1 MDELTDDIREFGAPE
16 DAEAVLPADGES
28 FPVRD
33 EEPAETDAPER
44 EGEDTEADEAEK
56 EDAAEGAEK
65 EETEPRERVRIV
77 TEAVVHERHI
87 PRSSERSATFE
98 TAETLGEEGM
108 SDSEFL
114 AGGKPVIH
122 YHLSDYD
129 GPIDL
134 LLELITKAK
143 IDIEDIFVSDI
154 TRQYVEIITNL
165 PKEEMDYEYAG
176 EFITMAAKLVYLK
189 SLCILPREEDDDD
202 EFAFDAEAERQ
213 ELLRKIK
220 AFQLIKQEA
229 EKLRERETIN
239 RFYRMPTYSEKD
251 YRVVLTNFSLPKLV
265 EAFAR
270 VMINADRRQ
279 ASVIPK
285 KVVKDR
291 FSVADQMNHILEV
304 LRYEKE
310 FSFVSLFEPDFDNSD
325 IVTTFLAVLEL
336 MKYGRLYAEQD
347 EIFGDIRLFA
357 VEGAEDAPLD
367 FKEDEDGKY

>member
-1 MDELTDDIREFGAPE
+1 MDELTDDIREFGASE

-33 EEPAETDAPER
+33 EEPAETDAPAR

-65 EETEPRERVRIV
+65 EEAEPRERVRIV

-325 IVTTFLAVLEL
+325 IVTTSPAVLEL
-336 MKYGRLYAEQD
+336 MKYGRLHAEQD
-347 EIFGDIRLFA
+347 AISGDIRLFA
-357 VEGAEDAPLD
+357 VDGAEDAPLD